1 MHQLDLKALTLA
13 EFLCDGNCE
22 EDNQDIDV
30 FGQSCPNAGKARG
43 ELIRELGQGYTL
55 LAVDGEPGNVRLAH
69 EGLLVGFYEG
79 ETIAIS
85 REHRGHQLSVPL
97 ILAAV
102 VDRPI
107 PTGRKLFTGGK
118 IALTR
123 AWRVAN
129 GLDDNPWP

>member
-1 MHQLDLKALTLA
+1 LDLRTLTLS
-13 EFLCDGNCE
+13 EFLCDGKCSG
-22 EDNQDIDV
+22 EDQDTDV
-30 FGQSCPNAGKARG
+30 FGMLHTNATKAQG
-43 ELIRELGQGYTL
+43 EIIRDLGQGYTV
-55 LAVDGEPGNVRLAH
+55 LAVDGVPGNVRLAH

-85 REHRGHQLSVPL
+85 RQHQGHQLSVPL

-102 VDRPI
+102 VDRPL
-107 PTGRKLFTGGK
+107 PTSRKLFTGGK
-118 IALTR
+118 IALKR